1 MKLQIYL
8 NNKEINPSEVI
19 FKGDTLNIY
28 LFDNESQNLVDSKWH
43 TIEDLSKNNLLFD
56 FKFDTILPK
65 LLNNA
70 ILTATEWL
78 FDNSNLSCIPD
89 LLKKI
94 DLSEILKTKQEL
106 KTLNLDRK
114 FAIDRIYSDICRE
127 FILNSKDGE
136 PYARKIL
143 DILNFA
149 KIESAEEISNNL
161 FYEKSKTLAKMMLD
175 EQANAKRGKGCT
187 ACALNSIKRKYLN
200 LMEKLEV

>member
-8 NNKEINPSEVI
+8 NNKEINPSEVV

-28 LFDNESQNLVDSKWH
+28 LFNNEKLNISDSKWY
-43 TIEDLSKNNLLFD
+43 TKEDLSTKNMLFD
-56 FKFDTILPK
+56 CKFDIILPK

-70 ILTATEWL
+70 IRTAAEWL
-78 FDNSNLSCIPD
+78 FDNSNLSCLPD
-89 LLKKI
+89 LLKKF

-114 FAIDRIYSDICRE
+114 FALDRIYSDICRE
-127 FILNSKDGE
+127 FILNTEDGK
-136 PYARKIL
+136 PYAWKIL

-149 KIESAEEISNNL
+149 KIETLEEISDNL
-161 FYEKSKTLAKMMLD
+161 HYEKSKILARMMLD
-175 EQANAKRGKGCT
+175 EQGKAKLAKGCT